1 VGKIRI
7 AICEDVREV
16 REGFRYLLNLDSE
29 IQVLGAYSDAE
40 SLMTAL
46 EADAL
51 DQGAF
56 KPDIILMDIGLP
68 GMSGIEATGLIKE
81 RFPRIEVLILTIF
94 EEERKIMDAIEHGAA
109 GYVMKNTRPGDLVAQ
124 IKELRAGGSP
134 ISPIVARKLFSEL
147 RRERSHSSGEEYHLT
162 AREREV
168 VQAIVEG
175 LTYREIA
182 DRYGI
187 AGSTVK
193 KHILNI
199 YKKLDVRSK
208 VEFMKKVMKS
218 DLI

>member
-1 VGKIRI
+1 MSKIRV

-16 REGFRYLLNLDSE
+16 REGFRYLLNLDPE

-40 SLMTAL
+40 SLLEAL
-46 EADAL
+46 ETVIL
-51 DQGAF
+51 E
-56 KPDIILMDIGLP
+56 PDIILMDIGLP
-68 GMSGIEATGLIKE
+68 GMSGIEATGIIKE
-81 RFPRIEVLILTIF
+81 RFPRMEVLILTIF
-94 EEERKIMDAIEHGAA
+94 EEERKIIDAIERGAA

-124 IKELRAGGSP
+124 IKELNAGGSP
-134 ISPIVARKLFSEL
+134 ISPGVARKLFAEL
-147 RRERSHSSGEEYHLT
+147 RRERSYSSGTEYHLT
-162 AREREV
+162 AREHEV
-168 VQAIVEG
+168 VHAIVEG

-208 VEFMKKVMKS
+208 VEFMKKVMNS

>member
-1 VGKIRI
+1 MRV

-16 REGFRYLLNLDSE
+16 REGFRYLLNLDPE

-40 SLMTAL
+40 SLLEAL
-46 EADAL
+46 ETVIL
-51 DQGAF
+51 E
-56 KPDIILMDIGLP
+56 PDIILMDIGLP
-68 GMSGIEATGLIKE
+68 GMSGIEATGIIKE
-81 RFPRIEVLILTIF
+81 RFPRMEVLILTIF
-94 EEERKIMDAIEHGAA
+94 EEERKIIDAIERGAA

-124 IKELRAGGSP
+124 IKELNAGGSP
-134 ISPIVARKLFSEL
+134 ISPGVARKLFAEL
-147 RRERSHSSGEEYHLT
+147 RRERSHSSGTEYHLT
-162 AREREV
+162 AREHEV
-168 VQAIVEG
+168 VHAIVEG

-208 VEFMKKVMKS
+208 VEFMKKVMNS